1 MPELAGGQIMK
12 KYLITY
18 RLFNGPVHCVVQ
30 QDTDAFKAV
39 SNLLTN
45 AGLSFR
51 SVTSVKAVPVN

>member
-1 MPELAGGQIMK
+1 MK

-30 QDTDAFKAV
+30 QDTDAFRAV
-39 SNLLTN
+39 SSLLTSI
-45 AGLSFR
+45 GLSFN